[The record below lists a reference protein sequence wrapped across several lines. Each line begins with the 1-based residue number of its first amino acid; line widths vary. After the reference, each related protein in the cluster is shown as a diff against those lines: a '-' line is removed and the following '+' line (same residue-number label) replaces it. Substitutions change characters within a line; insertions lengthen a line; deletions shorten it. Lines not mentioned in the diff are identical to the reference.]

1 MHKNI
6 IALAIK
12 GSEQTTST
20 LTIYSNVVD
29 LCEVEQIEG
38 NILSD
43 ALFFF
48 HQIILFFIK
57 VGNRECTEKICVDR
71 ITSYY

>member
-12 GSEQTTST
+12 GSEQTMST

-29 LCEVEQIEG
+29 LCEVDQIEG

-43 ALFFF
+43 ALFF

-57 VGNRECTEKICVDR
+57 VGNRERTEKICVDR

>member
-12 GSEQTTST
+12 GSEQTMST
-20 LTIYSNVVD
+20 LTIYSNVID

-43 ALFFF
+43 APFFF
-48 HQIILFFIK
+48 TKSFFFFIK
-57 VGNRECTEKICVDR
+57 VGNRERTEKICVDR

>member
-12 GSEQTTST
+12 GSEQTMST
-20 LTIYSNVVD
+20 LTIYSNVID

-43 ALFFF
+43 ALFFSPNHSFF
-48 HQIILFFIK
+48 HQ
-57 VGNRECTEKICVDR
+57 GRQ
-71 ITSYY
+71 

>member
-12 GSEQTTST
+12 GSEQTMST

-43 ALFFF
+43 APFFF
-48 HQIILFFIK
+48 TKSFFFSS
-57 VGNRECTEKICVDR
+57 R
-71 ITSYY
+71 